1 MAAKAFHFCSETPPD
16 SVFSDI
22 QALNKFQNE
31 VCIHFK
37 SAMLITNDEIRK
49 LINPRK
55 ELQNFEF
62 FNIGSGWGKI
72 AKIAG

>member
-37 SAMLITNDEIRK
+37 SAMLITNDEVRK
-49 LINPRK
+49 QIKCLNSSQKGTAEIARIENY
-55 ELQNFEF
+55 EF
-62 FNIGSGWGKI
+62 FNI
-72 AKIAG
+72 